1 MILVFPLCQQDP
13 YYRFNDLRYRW
24 ISLDNWT
31 YSTDF
36 KIPFKVR
43 CVYVCM
49 FSIVYPLSVEII
61 SLPEIFFY
69 FLPEIYLLGLCVKVQ

>member
-1 MILVFPLCQQDP
+1 MILVFPLYHQDP

-49 FSIVYPLSVEII
+49 FSIVYPLSVEIML
-61 SLPEIFFY
+61 LPEIFFY